1 MYKITYELKTK
12 DNSNTY
18 EFTVD
23 KVSIVDEKEKMELAR
38 TDSAKYHKSGMASI
52 KIINTEKIK

>member
-1 MYKITYELKTK
+1 MYKIIYELKTK

-23 KVSIVDEKEKMELAR
+23 KASITDEQEKIELAR
-38 TDSAKYHKSGMASI
+38 TDSAKYYKSGMASI

>member
-23 KVSIVDEKEKMELAR
+23 RVSIVDEKEKIELAR
-38 TDSAKYHKSGMASI
+38 TDSAKYHKLWMASI

>member
-23 KVSIVDEKEKMELAR
+23 RVSIVDEKEKIELAR
-38 TDSAKYHKSGMASI
+38 TDSAKYHKLGMASI